1 LPLLPL
7 IAGERVPCVEQLGET
22 HPPIPRSLRRRV
34 GRDHAGREDRL
45 HRQLG
50 YGHPHQYR
58 HQHGWQADPPQ
69 CLCRSDRDHA
79 GREDRLR
86 RRRGSL
92 TGTIIPISTGTN
104 TAGTPIRVGVSAN
117 VLAITRDGKTLYAAA
132 VNRVIPIST
141 ATNTP
146 GKPIHI
152 PIRGA
157 HPSAVITP

>member
-1 LPLLPL
+1 LLADGQDGGPLPLLPL

-22 HPPIPRSLRRRV
+22 HPPIPRDCHERGGFHL
-34 GRDHAGREDRL
+34 
-45 HRQLG
+45 
-50 YGHPHQYR
+50 
-58 HQHGWQADPPQ
+58 
-69 CLCRSDRDHA
+69 DRDA
-79 GREDRLR
+79 AFGDASAAITPD
-86 RRRGSL
+86 GKTAYIASSGMV
-92 TGTIIPISTGTN
+92 TPINTGTN
-104 TAGTPIRVGVSAN
+104 TAGKPIRLSVYADQIV
-117 VLAITRDGKTLYAAA
+117 ITPDGKTVYAAA